1 MRKTRIGKIA
11 AGMMAAALVLQ
22 SVFVPVMADDTAS
35 ESTEVLE
42 DLEAL
47 EGLEEIAQNMSLIFM
62 QLHAAVNEC
71 CCRCPDRN
79 DRKAAQKPYE
89 IENPDLSELR
99 YTSPYYIVYTK
110 EFHCLTSPENS
121 ASDNIHRF

>member
-47 EGLEEIAQNMSLIFM
+47 EGLEA
-62 QLHAAVNEC
+62 
-71 CCRCPDRN
+71 R
-79 DRKAAQKPYE
+79 
-89 IENPDLSELR
+89 
-99 YTSPYYIVYTK
+99 
-110 EFHCLTSPENS
+110 
-121 ASDNIHRF
+121 